1 MFRQTNLKTLDW
13 LSSISLAYN
22 ILVLLLL
29 VCLLLLCLIPPFSS
43 YHNQLLARFL
53 QQLQRH
59 RIVRLIGI
67 TGFVFDLLYVFMAGV
82 PLVSLV
88 LLGAT
93 SSKMTRTIP
102 LLKRRGGVHSSW
114 VKKVTWCYRS
124 LFDYVGHWESY
135 WFTLDLFVWGLYDL
149 LDSIILFLIINMRF
163 LIRWWVYQRAFYIFG
178 AFLKAFI
185 ILRNVFP

>member
-1 MFRQTNLKTLDW
+1 MLSNMFRQTNLKTLDW

-29 VCLLLLCLIPPFSS
+29 VYLLLLCLIPPFSS

-102 LLKRRGGVHSSW
+102 LLKRRGGVHSS
-114 VKKVTWCYRS
+114 
-124 LFDYVGHWESY
+124 
-135 WFTLDLFVWGLYDL
+135 
-149 LDSIILFLIINMRF
+149 
-163 LIRWWVYQRAFYIFG
+163 
-178 AFLKAFI
+178 
-185 ILRNVFP
+185 